1 MIPIGILTQ
10 EPLTITSDATNL
22 MTKDEYYG
30 LDQVHIGNDLGLSIY
45 HVGQSVF
52 SSPCTSKILT

>member
-30 LDQVHIGNDLGLSIY
+30 LDQVHIGNDLGLSI
-45 HVGQSVF
+45 
-52 SSPCTSKILT
+52 